1 VRNSLLVYLVQKN
14 YRNRLI
20 FAKVIARSLVARF
33 LMDHSVVETDV
44 NIKAPNSTYVYT
56 ALNIEML

>member
-1 VRNSLLVYLVQKN
+1 VQKN